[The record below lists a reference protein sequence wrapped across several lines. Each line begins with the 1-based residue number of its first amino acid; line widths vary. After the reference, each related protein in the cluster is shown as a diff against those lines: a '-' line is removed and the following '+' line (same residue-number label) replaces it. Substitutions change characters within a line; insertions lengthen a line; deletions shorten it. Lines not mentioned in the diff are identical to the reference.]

1 MRCSAKTLAPP
12 VAILVAGC
20 LAAGCGSAVQSAIN
34 NLPSRTATSTITPTT
49 TAAPTGTPTA
59 TVTPTPTPTTTITS
73 TVTSTATPTTP
84 AATESSGPAASPAA
98 GSGSGSLLWLWI
110 LLGVVVLV
118 TLIALIARSSRRRS
132 AAAADWQSRLIDAY
146 AKGSALHDAMSVA
159 ESPGALT
166 AADAGARWADIQR
179 RADDLTQQLYA
190 LRESARGEFN
200 RARVE
205 DVLGSLQAV
214 RSAMGAERTQP
225 GMGGPPTGRVH
236 ALLRDFE
243 AALRELRDPSGQ
255 QL

>member
-1 MRCSAKTLAPP
+1 MNRPARGLLLAL
-12 VAILVAGC
+12 ALLVSGC
-20 LAAGCGSAVQSAIN
+20 LAAGCGSGGKVQNAISSFTASRSVTVSPPT
-34 NLPSRTATSTITPTT
+34 LPSRTTAPAPTSAPAPAPSSQAPATSQ
-49 TAAPTGTPTA
+49 A
-59 TVTPTPTPTTTITS
+59 
-73 TVTSTATPTTP
+73 P
-84 AATESSGPAASPAA
+84 AATPASTAASGT
-98 GSGSGSLLWLWI
+98 GSSLLWLWI
-110 LLGVVVLV
+110 LLAALVVIIVAV
-118 TLIALIARSSRRRS
+118 LIARRSGRRS
-132 AAAADWQSRLIDAY
+132 ATTADWRSRTIDVYARGSALYDAMSTAEAPGALAAADA
-146 AKGSALHDAMSVA
+146 
-159 ESPGALT
+159 P
-166 AADAGARWADIQR
+166 ARWADIQR

-225 GMGGPPTGRVH
+225 GMGGRPSGRVH

>member
-1 MRCSAKTLAPP
+1 
-12 VAILVAGC
+12 V
-20 LAAGCGSAVQSAIN
+20 
-34 NLPSRTATSTITPTT
+34 
-49 TAAPTGTPTA
+49 
-59 TVTPTPTPTTTITS
+59 
-73 TVTSTATPTTP
+73 ATPESTP
-84 AATESSGPAASPAA
+84 ASGT
-98 GSGSGSLLWLWI
+98 GSSLLWLWI
-110 LLGVVVLV
+110 LLAALVVIIVAV
-118 TLIALIARSSRRRS
+118 LIARRSGRRS
-132 AAAADWQSRLIDAY
+132 ATTADWRSRTIDVYARGSALYDAMSAAEAPGALAAADA
-146 AKGSALHDAMSVA
+146 
-159 ESPGALT
+159 P
-166 AADAGARWADIQR
+166 ARWADIQR

>member
-1 MRCSAKTLAPP
+1 MNRPARGLLLAL
-12 VAILVAGC
+12 ALLVSGC
-20 LAAGCGSAVQSAIN
+20 LAAGCGSGGRVQNAISSFTASRSVTVSPPT
-34 NLPSRTATSTITPTT
+34 LPSRTTAPAPTSAPAPAPSSQAPATSQ
-49 TAAPTGTPTA
+49 A
-59 TVTPTPTPTTTITS
+59 
-73 TVTSTATPTTP
+73 P
-84 AATESSGPAASPAA
+84 AATPASTAASGT
-98 GSGSGSLLWLWI
+98 GSSLLWLWI
-110 LLGVVVLV
+110 LLAALVVIIVAV
-118 TLIALIARSSRRRS
+118 LIARRSGRRS
-132 AAAADWQSRLIDAY
+132 ATTADWRSRTIDVYARGSALYDAMSTAEAPGALAAADA
-146 AKGSALHDAMSVA
+146 
-159 ESPGALT
+159 P
-166 AADAGARWADIQR
+166 ARWADIQR

-225 GMGGPPTGRVH
+225 GMGGPPSGRVH

>member
-1 MRCSAKTLAPP
+1 MNRPTRGLLLAL
-12 VAILVAGC
+12 ALLVSGC
-20 LAAGCGSAVQSAIN
+20 LAAGCGSGGKVQGAISSFTASRSVTVSPPT
-34 NLPSRTATSTITPTT
+34 LPSRT
-49 TAAPTGTPTA
+49 TAPAPTSAPA
-59 TVTPTPTPTTTITS
+59 PAPSSQAPV
-73 TVTSTATPTTP
+73 ATPESTP
-84 AATESSGPAASPAA
+84 ASGT
-98 GSGSGSLLWLWI
+98 GSSLLWLWI
-110 LLGVVVLV
+110 LLAALVVIIVAV
-118 TLIALIARSSRRRS
+118 LIARRSGRRS
-132 AAAADWQSRLIDAY
+132 ATTADWRSRTIDVYARGSALYDAMSAAEAPGALAAADA
-146 AKGSALHDAMSVA
+146 
-159 ESPGALT
+159 P
-166 AADAGARWADIQR
+166 ARWADIQR